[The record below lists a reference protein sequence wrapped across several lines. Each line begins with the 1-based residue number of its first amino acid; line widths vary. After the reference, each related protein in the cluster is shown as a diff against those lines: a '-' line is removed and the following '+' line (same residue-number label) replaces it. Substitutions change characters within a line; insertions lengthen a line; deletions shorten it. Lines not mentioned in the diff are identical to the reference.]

1 MRRTGDMDIEI
12 TESPV
17 EGYVPLVHSGGWR
30 VAVINSC
37 ERLLEKNRDRVER
50 HMLTD
55 EVFVLLSGK
64 ATLIVGDDRKRYV
77 LEEGKVYNVKRGA
90 WHTIALERGSKVLV
104 VENDDTSPENTGYSA
119 I

>member
-1 MRRTGDMDIEI
+1 MDIEI

-37 ERLLEKNRDRVER
+37 EKLLEENRDRVER

-55 EVFVLLSGK
+55 EDFVLLS
-64 ATLIVGDDRKRYV
+64 D
-77 LEEGKVYNVKRGA
+77 
-90 WHTIALERGSKVLV
+90 
-104 VENDDTSPENTGYSA
+104 
-119 I
+119 